1 MNKQQYATLKKVDKW
16 TKIHAKSD
24 TAQFKKITHAL
35 NDLPTS
41 TTITKAVQDAVNVTV
56 NGKLVAITA
65 HLTQQDE
72 DMVQMKKELLENTN
86 DIRPVKVVKRYL
98 SDTNVA
104 VIKVGAVAAAVWAII
119 KLWHIK

>member
-24 TAQFKKITHAL
+24 TAQFKKITDVL

-41 TTITKAVQDAVNVTV
+41 TTIAKAVQDAVNVTV

-98 SDTNVA
+98 SETNVA